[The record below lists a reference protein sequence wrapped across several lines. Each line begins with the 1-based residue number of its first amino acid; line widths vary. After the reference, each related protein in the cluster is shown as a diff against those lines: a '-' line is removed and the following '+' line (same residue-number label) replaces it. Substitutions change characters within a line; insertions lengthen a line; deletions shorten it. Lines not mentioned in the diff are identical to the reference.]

1 MAFGLFRKRLPDM
14 TATAA
19 APQAAQP
26 AAHSEPA
33 AAVESDSAKEIL
45 ELLELELGAMI
56 RQLERAANSV
66 AGGAEAT
73 ATTLAAIRDRTDA
86 LTGRTNAAQ
95 SNASTFAHAADKFT
109 QSALGIGAQVREA
122 GKLADEASAA
132 AQEARANVDR
142 LRESSAAIGNVVNLI
157 AQIARQ
163 TTLLALNSTIEA
175 ARAGAAGRGFAVVAT
190 EVKAL
195 AVQTQGATEEITKK
209 IDALQ
214 RDAAGSADAVH
225 RISQAIEAIRP
236 VFETVNG
243 AVAEQNATTSEVSGN
258 ATSASQFIISV
269 GESAAEIDAATKAAE
284 SHGENVASAGKAVT
298 AFAQKLKSRCAVL
311 LRQNEHDDRRKTERL
326 PCHLKL
332 ETARGVLPVYEIAMD
347 GVLIGGADAGRLAS
361 QAMIEG
367 TLEGVGACRLRV
379 VEQSKAGARAQFV
392 NPDAALRE
400 KIEDRLWSIHEEN
413 TEFVTRA
420 MEAGNALT
428 GIFEQAVARG
438 EVKIEDLFDTDYAEI
453 AGTNPQQY
461 RTRYG
466 LGRPRAA
473 VVPGS
478 VSGKGPAL
486 GVLRHGRSQRLPAGA
501 QQDLFASAAAGR
513 CRVEHSQQPQPA
525 DVQRSGGVGCR
536 AQPALVSGAE
546 LCARHG
552 QRKYCDDARD
562 RRSDPRAGPALGRI
576 SDGLQA
582 LVRAQARRQR
592 ANHLLRPELE
602 WECRGEP
609 ANGSDWRTLK
619 TCPSYN
625 LQYWTPAPTERL
637 PSG

>member
-1 MAFGLFRKRLPDM
+1 MAFGLFRKRLPDQAEP
-14 TATAA
+14 ATAPE
-19 APQAAQP
+19 APQP

-33 AAVESDSAKEIL
+33 AAAEGDSAREIL
-45 ELLELELGAMI
+45 ELLELELGGMI

-73 ATTLAAIRDRTDA
+73 AATLAAIRDRTDA

-95 SNASTFAHAADKFT
+95 STASTFAHAADKFT
-109 QSALGIGAQVREA
+109 QSALGIGAQVRNA

-175 ARAGAAGRGFAVVAT
+175 ARAGAAGKGFAVVAT

-195 AVQTQGATEEITKK
+195 AVQTQGATEEITRK

-258 ATSASQFIISV
+258 AASASEFIVSV

-284 SHGENVASAGKAVT
+284 THGANVASAGKAVT
-298 AFAQKLKSRCAVL
+298 TFAQKLKSRCAVL
-311 LRQNEHDDRRKTERL
+311 LRQSEHADRRKTERL
-326 PCHLKL
+326 PCHLKF
-332 ETARGVLPVYEIAMD
+332 ETARGVMPVYEVAMD
-347 GVLIGGADAGRLAS
+347 GVLIGGTDASRLAP

-367 TLEGVGACRLRV
+367 TLEDIGACRLRV
-379 VEQSKAGARAQFV
+379 VEQSKAGVRAQFV
-392 NPDAALRE
+392 GPSAALNE
-400 KIEDRLWSIHEEN
+400 KIEDKLWSIHEEN
-413 TEFVTRA
+413 TELVTRA

-428 GIFEQAVARG
+428 KIFEQAVARG
-438 EVKIEDLFDTDYAEI
+438 EVKLEDLFDTDYVEI

-461 RTRYG
+461 RTKYLDWADRALPPFQEAFLAREPRMAFCAMVDRNGFLPVHNKIYSHPQ
-466 LGRPRAA
+466 RPGDVAWNTANSRN
-473 VVPGS
+473 
-478 VSGKGPAL
+478 
-486 GVLRHGRSQRLPAGA
+486 RRMFNDPAG
-501 QQDLFASAAAGR
+501 LAAAR
-513 CRVEHSQQPQPA
+513 NLRSYL
-525 DVQRSGGVGCR
+525 VQS
-536 AQPALVSGAE
+536 
-546 LCARHG
+546 
-552 QRKYCDDARD
+552 YARD
-562 RRSDPRAGPALGRI
+562 MGNGNTVMMREIDVPIRVQGRHW
-576 SDGLQA
+576 G
-582 LVRAQARRQR
+582 
-592 ANHLLRPELE
+592 
-602 WECRGEP
+602 GF
-609 ANGSDWRTLK
+609 RTAYKL
-619 TCPSYN
+619 
-625 LQYWTPAPTERL
+625 
-637 PSG
+637 

>member
-1 MAFGLFRKRLPDM
+1 MAFALFRKRQPDV
-14 TATAA
+14 AAPAA

-26 AAHSEPA
+26 TANSEPA
-33 AAVESDSAKEIL
+33 PAAEGDSAREIL

-73 ATTLAAIRDRTDA
+73 ASTLADIRQRTDA

-109 QSALGIGAQVREA
+109 QSAHGIGAQVREA
-122 GKLADEASAA
+122 SKLADEASAA

-195 AVQTQGATEEITKK
+195 AVQTQGATEEISKK

-236 VFETVNG
+236 VFDTVNG

-258 ATSASQFIISV
+258 AASASQFIISV

-284 SHGENVASAGKAVT
+284 THGEDVASAGKAVT
-298 AFAQKLKSRCAVL
+298 TFAQKLKSRCAVL
-311 LRQNEHDDRRKTERL
+311 LKQSEHDDRRKTERL

-332 ETARGVLPVYEIAMD
+332 ETTRGILPIYEIAMD
-347 GVLIGGADAGRLAS
+347 GLLIGGVDAGRLAP
-361 QAMIEG
+361 QAIIDG

-379 VEQSKAGARAQFV
+379 TEQSKAGARTQFV
-392 NPDAALRE
+392 SPNAELRE
-400 KIEDRLWSIHEEN
+400 KVEDKLWSIHEEN
-413 TEFVTRA
+413 TELVTRA

-428 GIFEQAVARG
+428 KLFEQAVARG
-438 EVKIEDLFDTDYAEI
+438 EVRIDDLFDTDYAEI

-461 RTRYG
+461 RTKYLDWADRTLSPFQEGFLVKEPRLAFCAMVDRNGFLPVHNKIYSHPQRPGDVAWNTANCRNRRMFNDAAG
-466 LGRPRAA
+466 L
-473 VVPGS
+473 
-478 VSGKGPAL
+478 
-486 GVLRHGRSQRLPAGA
+486 
-501 QQDLFASAAAGR
+501 AAAR
-513 CRVEHSQQPQPA
+513 NL
-525 DVQRSGGVGCR
+525 RSYLI
-536 AQPALVSGAE
+536 QS
-546 LCARHG
+546 
-552 QRKYCDDARD
+552 YARD
-562 RRSDPRAGPALGRI
+562 MGNGNMVMMREIDVPIRVQGRHW
-576 SDGLQA
+576 G
-582 LVRAQARRQR
+582 
-592 ANHLLRPELE
+592 
-602 WECRGEP
+602 GF
-609 ANGSDWRTLK
+609 RTAYKL
-619 TCPSYN
+619 
-625 LQYWTPAPTERL
+625 
-637 PSG
+637 